1 MKKKILLPIIMLAF
15 LLGSIQLSGCGASD
29 KKSENSYKKGTSQ
42 ASMAGNDASNE
53 QLAPPPPPSNNEY
66 EKSGKNKVTPSGK
79 EEEIKTVNKT
89 AVEKIP
95 SKIIKTAEISMQVK
109 DIKEGRKAVLAIV
122 QQSNAYIAG
131 ENQATNSYS
140 MTNDITIRI
149 KPEGFESMVSK
160 LLDISVYTD
169 YNRVTSQDVTADYVD
184 TETRL
189 KSKKDVEVRY
199 TEILQKANTIGD
211 ILEVEEKLR
220 QIREEIEASEG
231 KLKYMN
237 DQVDYSTINLHFYE
251 KLDYQPAPESGFFYK
266 LGKAFNGGWHGLQV
280 FLIGII
286 YLWPL
291 WLIAAVIV
299 YCILKLVERGKRKK
313 KPLQK

>member
-1 MKKKILLPIIMLAF
+1 MKKKIVIPLIIFAF
-15 LLGSIQLSGCGASD
+15 MLGSIHLSGCGGASEEKAQYVQD
-29 KKSENSYKKGTSQ
+29 KVIERGINAGYAGDDAKEQSKPSSASEADKVS
-42 ASMAGNDASNE
+42 
-53 QLAPPPPPSNNEY
+53 
-66 EKSGKNKVTPSGK
+66 KNKTTPTGK
-79 EEEIKTVNKT
+79 EEEIKTVNKD
-89 AVEKIP
+89 ANEKIP

-109 DIKEGRKAVLAIV
+109 DIKEGRKSIQAIV
-122 QQSNAYIAG
+122 QQSNAYIAS

-184 TETRL
+184 TEARL
-189 KSKKDVEVRY
+189 KSKKEVETRY
-199 TEILQKANTIGD
+199 TEILKKANTIGD

-237 DQVDYSTINLHFYE
+237 DQVGYSTINLHFYE

-266 LGKAFNGGWHGLQV
+266 LGKAFGGGWHGLQV
-280 FLIGII
+280 FFIGII

-291 WLIAAVIV
+291 WLIAAVVI
-299 YCILKLVERGKRKK
+299 YCITKIVKGSKRKK
-313 KPLQK
+313 QQPQK

>member
-1 MKKKILLPIIMLAF
+1 MKKKILTPFIMLVF

-42 ASMAGNDASNE
+42 VSSAGNDASNE
-53 QLAPPPPPSNNEY
+53 QLVPPPPPPNEA
-66 EKSGKNKVTPSGK
+66 EKVNKYKVTPTGK
-79 EEEIKTVNKT
+79 EEEIKTVNK
-89 AVEKIP
+89 AADEKIP
-95 SKIIKTAEISMQVK
+95 SKIIKTAENSMQVK
-109 DIKEGRKAVLAIV
+109 DIKEGRKAILAIV
-122 QQSNAYIAG
+122 QQSNAYIAS
-131 ENQATNSYS
+131 ENQTTNSYS

-169 YNRVTSQDVTADYVD
+169 YNRVTSQDVTADCVD
-184 TETRL
+184 TEARL
-189 KSKKDVEVRY
+189 KSKKEVEERY
-199 TEILQKANTIGD
+199 TEILKKANTIGD

-280 FLIGII
+280 FFIGII